1 MIDKKLDKEILDYL
15 TNGTGKL
22 VSQRCLK
29 SILVKRNYYDYLMQ
43 RYSDNVTDTFN
54 ESIYRLYNHIET
66 VPTCKICGNPVKFTN
81 NAYSTYCCA
90 KCRNND
96 PDVLKK
102 NKEGVSRA
110 LKNAYKNRGDEIKK
124 KRENTLTE
132 KYGEDGKSSSPFAY
146 SKVQNQIKSI
156 VKEKYGVENVFEL
169 ERFRGDTKKRF
180 REKSVNLWKSRGMT
194 IKYTNNDTVI
204 IKDACSLHGDVE
216 IPIYVFERRTRGP
229 IPHPHHYCLQCFPL
243 NMSSFPEDTIKH
255 ILDEKNIEYVMN
267 TRRVISPLEL
277 DFYIEPNIGIEINGI
292 YYHSENANTPRNY
305 HKIKS
310 DACDKNNIQLIHI
323 WEDQLDNKLDVVK
336 SSLFTILNKIKP
348 SDLDFDFSV
357 LGFES
362 ARNFYNENSLFNF
375 DTSSIITV
383 ALTYDNVVYKA
394 MSLSL
399 DKNNSIYIN
408 NICTR
413 KNTSLSHDKNYNK
426 DLLEFAVNKLN
437 KRGYNI
443 STKDVYAI
451 SQRDFYITEDYTE
464 LGLTQKTLLNPTFS
478 WVKSSERIDVNRE
491 EETIEDKNFVGE
503 YFKCYNSGKIKWEKP
518 ND

>member
-1 MIDKKLDKEILDYL
+1 ML
-15 TNGTGKL
+15 
-22 VSQRCLK
+22 
-29 SILVKRNYYDYLMQ
+29 SIF
-43 RYSDNVTDTFN
+43 VTP
-54 ESIYRLYNHIET
+54 LY
-66 VPTCKICGNPVKFTN
+66 
-81 NAYSTYCCA
+81 AY
-90 KCRNND
+90 N
-96 PDVLKK
+96 
-102 NKEGVSRA
+102 
-110 LKNAYKNRGDEIKK
+110 
-124 KRENTLTE
+124 
-132 KYGEDGKSSSPFAY
+132 F
-146 SKVQNQIKSI
+146 
-156 VKEKYGVENVFEL
+156 
-169 ERFRGDTKKRF
+169 
-180 REKSVNLWKSRGMT
+180 
-194 IKYTNNDTVI
+194 VI
-204 IKDACSLHGDVE
+204 G
-216 IPIYVFERRTRGP
+216 
-229 IPHPHHYCLQCFPL
+229 
-243 NMSSFPEDTIKH
+243 
-255 ILDEKNIEYVMN
+255 
-267 TRRVISPLEL
+267 
-277 DFYIEPNIGIEINGI
+277 
-292 YYHSENANTPRNY
+292 
-305 HKIKS
+305 
-310 DACDKNNIQLIHI
+310 
-323 WEDQLDNKLDVVK
+323 K
-336 SSLFTILNKIKP
+336 SSLFTILNKIIP

-443 STKDVYAI
+443 SIKDVYAI